1 MVIKS
6 MKKAGTKKGGARKG
20 AVKGS
25 RLAYDDT
32 EQEEDLSNK
41 GKVKKKV
48 QTGTAKKKGGASA
61 WITHV
66 KAYAKKN
73 KVSYR
78 VAMSKAKATYKK
90 KAKK

>member
-32 EQEEDLSNK
+32 EQEDLSNK

-73 KVSYR
+73 KVSYK

-90 KAKK
+90 AKK